1 MPPRS
6 SGSLTEIAASLRTQW
21 EGLQPGQR
29 RTLVA
34 VGILA
39 MAGIVIWASLTARGP
54 AMAPLFTNL
63 APADGASIVSVLDRD
78 KVLYHLTDNGQTIL
92 VPRDQVDR
100 LRLQLAG
107 QGLPNHGAV
116 GLDSVLNLPFGATDF
131 TRQVAYQNGL
141 QGELEQTIDQIHGV
155 ASSRV
160 QVVLSQPAS
169 FGGNSAAASA
179 AVLVNLQPGAS
190 LDAAQVGGIVHLVA
204 ASVQGLS
211 PDNVTVIDQTG
222 RILWSQGTAAATQG
236 AGAAGVAGQAQ
247 DDLQVEQQF
256 DSQLQQGLQH
266 LLDQVFGP
274 GNVMAQVHGQ
284 LSFDSGTVDKS
295 LFQPAGSS
303 PAVVTS
309 MQELKQTVVGGQSSG
324 ATPGTAANSFPTYPA
339 SATTGG
345 GTSSTSDQLTQN
357 FDVSH
362 ETDHT
367 VVAPGEV
374 SRLSV
379 AVVVNSTLTPA
390 QQALVRSTV
399 QAAVGADPSRQDQI
413 TVVGM
418 PFNESLL
425 ASLQKGQPAG
435 AGRKAALPVPLP
447 VALAVGA
454 VLLLVIAALIFRRRP
469 TFVES
474 PPSGAEVQ
482 DAALVTNLAPDALD
496 EPGPDPLGVALAT
509 AQSHR
514 DRRQAALRQRPEEVA
529 RVIRVWLAQ
538 DE

>member
-6 SGSLTEIAASLRTQW
+6 SGSFTELAASLRAQW
-21 EGLQPGQR
+21 QGLQAGQR
-29 RTLVA
+29 RTLLGVGCA
-34 VGILA
+34 VL
-39 MAGIVIWASLTARGP
+39 AGIVVWASLTARGP

-63 APADGASIVSVLDRD
+63 APADGAAIVAVLDHS
-78 KVLYHLTDNGQTIL
+78 KVAYRLTDNGQTIL
-92 VPRDQVDR
+92 VPRSQVDR

-155 ASSRV
+155 SSSRV
-160 QVVLSQPAS
+160 QVVLPQTAS
-169 FGGNSAAASA
+169 FGGQGSAATA

-190 LDAAQVGGIVHLVA
+190 LDAAQVGGIAHLVA

-211 PDNVTVIDQTG
+211 PQDVTVIDQTG
-222 RILWSQGTAAATQG
+222 QILWSQGTVSGTSG
-236 AGAAGVAGQAQ
+236 SSVTGIAGQAEN
-247 DDLQVEQQF
+247 DLQVQQQLNA
-256 DSQLQQGLQH
+256 QLQQGLQR

-274 GNVMAQVHGQ
+274 GNVMTQVNAQ

-295 LFQPAGSS
+295 LFQPAGS
-303 PAVVTS
+303 AQGVVQS
-309 MQELKQTVVGGQSSG
+309 MQELKQTIVGGQPSG

-339 SATTGG
+339 GTAGG
-345 GTSSTSDQLTQN
+345 STSSTSDQLTQN
-357 FDVSH
+357 FAISQ
-362 ETDHT
+362 ENDHT
-367 VVAPGEV
+367 VVSPGTV

-379 AVVVNSTLTPA
+379 AVVVNSNLTAA

-399 QAAVGADPSRQDQI
+399 EAAVGADPARQDQI

-418 PFNESLL
+418 PFNQSLVSAL
-425 ASLQKGQPAG
+425 SKQPSPS
-435 AGRKAALPVPLP
+435 RNSPLPVPLP
-447 VALAVGA
+447 VAIGVAG
-454 VLLLVIAALIFRRRP
+454 VLLLLVVAALALRRRP
-469 TFVES
+469 TF
-474 PPSGAEVQ
+474 AEPIAAGPAAS
-482 DAALVTNLAPDALD
+482 DGAALVSNLAADALD
-496 EPGPDPLGVALAT
+496 EPAHDPLGLALAT
-509 AQSHR
+509 AQSNR
-514 DRRQAALRQRPEEVA
+514 DRMQSALRQRPEDVA